1 MYANETNLQVLA
13 VIASQLANHVP
24 SLEHSFSKVHLTGGG
39 WLQEF

>member
-24 SLEHSFSKVHLTGGG
+24 GLEHSLCQVYLS
-39 WLQEF
+39 